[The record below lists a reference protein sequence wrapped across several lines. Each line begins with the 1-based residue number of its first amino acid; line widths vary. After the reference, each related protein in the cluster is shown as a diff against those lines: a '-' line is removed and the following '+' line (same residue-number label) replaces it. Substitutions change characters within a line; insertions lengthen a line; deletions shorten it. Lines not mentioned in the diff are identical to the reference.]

1 MKVLAIIFAS
11 ILGAFAGLTV
21 LLNAVDASV
30 GISLASLIVASAIGG
45 VTIGYFSDR
54 LPDFSRSR
62 RMQ

>member
-1 MKVLAIIFAS
+1 MKILVIIFAS
-11 ILGAFAGLTV
+11 ILVVFAGLT
-21 LLNAVDASV
+21 LLLKAVDAAV
-30 GISLASLIVASAIGG
+30 GVSLASLIVASAIGG